1 MKALHRPK
9 IIEPAVEKPKKPTL
23 LMNIGVGWAATTPM
37 CYTLS
42 INQRYCHPGHIKE
55 NHYLRALC
63 EEKGNVYT
71 AWNWMSQTVK
81 DEMMWTYTGWK
92 PVEHAYCAHF
102 HENDY
107 IHKWWQKPLSV
118 EKYIDYYLRHWEHI
132 KGDYVAVADFCN
144 NNWNLPLVNYGSND
158 GSARWGK
165 YFIEEIQ
172 KHFDIKVLIEFR
184 DPIRRLYSELGA
196 LFGDIAGLIAE
207 HEEGEAA
214 PANKLRRMGMK
225 FIKENRHNDFFQ
237 MALKFHIDGGGN
249 CQYVRCYNAWEEMVG
264 KDNILGVVMEEFWN
278 PQYKRQQCERLSNFL
293 DYPIKS
299 IYPNAYFPD
308 LGSDA
313 PKLTGL
319 IDQKSDRETISE
331 ESIQKAIPY
340 MRTHYKEW
348 KKKFGS
354 IPEAWHYENMI
365 YEPSDK
371 LATIMKKYTTV
382 HGNS

>member
-81 DEMMWTYTGWK
+81 DEMMWTYCGWK

-107 IHKWWQKPLSV
+107 IHKWWEKPLRV

-144 NNWNLPLVNYGSND
+144 NNWNLPLVNYGN
-158 GSARWGK
+158 AYWGK

-172 KHFDIKVLIEFR
+172 KHFDIKVLVEFR

-207 HEEGEAA
+207 HEEGEDA
-214 PANKLRRMGMK
+214 PANKLRRMG
-225 FIKENRHNDFFQ
+225 IKLIKQNRHNDFFQ

-249 CQYVRCYNAWEEMVG
+249 CEYIKCYNAWEEIVG

-278 PQYKRQQCERLSNFL
+278 PQYKREQCERLSNFL

-340 MRTHYKEW
+340 MRRHYKDW
-348 KKKFGS
+348 KGKFGS
-354 IPEAWHYENMI
+354 IPESWHYEDMI
-365 YEPSDK
+365 YQPSDK
-371 LATIMKKYTTV
+371 LATIMKKYTT
-382 HGNS
+382 

>member
-9 IIEPAVEKPKKPTL
+9 IIEPAVEKPKKPIL

-107 IHKWWQKPLSV
+107 IHKWWEKPLRV

-225 FIKENRHNDFFQ
+225 LIKENRHNDFFQ

-249 CQYVRCYNAWEEMVG
+249 CQYVRCYNAWEEIVG

>member
-225 FIKENRHNDFFQ
+225 LIKENRHNDFFQ

-249 CQYVRCYNAWEEMVG
+249 CQYVRCYNAWEEIVG

-313 PKLTGL
+313 PKLRGL

>member
-144 NNWNLPLVNYGSND
+144 NNWNLPLVNYGN
-158 GSARWGK
+158 AYWGK

-214 PANKLRRMGMK
+214 PANTLRRMGMK
-225 FIKENRHNDFFQ
+225 LIKENRHNDFFQ

-264 KDNILGVVMEEFWN
+264 KDNILAVVMEEFWN

>member
-9 IIEPAVEKPKKPTL
+9 IIEPAVEKPKKPIL

-107 IHKWWQKPLSV
+107 IHKWWEKPLRV

-225 FIKENRHNDFFQ
+225 LIKENRHNDFFQ

-249 CQYVRCYNAWEEMVG
+249 CQYVRCYNAWEEIVG

-365 YEPSDK
+365 HEPSPE
-371 LATIMKKYTTV
+371 LAAIMQKFI
-382 HGNS
+382 